1 MNTYMTKVVG
11 ICILQKGVVIYMKK
25 FGKVVVKLR
34 IPILVLS
41 FLLLIPSVL
50 GYFNTRV
57 NYDILYYLPSDIDTM
72 QGQDILLD
80 DFGKGA
86 YAMVVVDGMNKSN
99 VSKLVKKVEGVD
111 HVASVISYSGIVGD
125 DVPSEILPDKFR
137 SYFENEDS
145 GATLFAIFFDDTT
158 SSDDTM
164 KAIQEVRD
172 VTDNQCYIAGMSA
185 VVTDT
190 KTMAEKETPFY
201 VLVAVV
207 LVCIVLAIFMDSFL
221 VPVFFMLSIGMAIV
235 YNLGSNY
242 FLGEVSYITKA
253 LAAVLQLGVTL
264 DYSIFLWHSYKEAK
278 EETPDDHQEAM
289 AVAIG
294 NTLTSVVG
302 SSITTVA
309 GFIAL
314 CFMSFTL
321 GLDLGVVMAKGV
333 VLGVIGCVT
342 ILPSLILTFDK
353 ALEKT
358 MHREIMPNFDKPARW
373 IVNHSWIFLIIF
385 VLLLGPAIYGY
396 NNTKVYYDLSDT
408 LPEKLNCSQANKLL
422 ADNFDGTN
430 SIYMILADS
439 NLSAEDSNA
448 MMNEV
453 NDLDGISF
461 ALSIDSALGGEIPT
475 EMLPDSLVS
484 ELKGDE
490 YQIMMVSTNY
500 TIASDE
506 INDQIDKVD
515 AIAKKYDAKSMV
527 IGEAPCTKDL
537 ITITDKDFKTVSA
550 VSIVAIFFIIFFV
563 LKSISLP
570 VILVAAIEFAIFVN
584 MGIPYY
590 TGTTIPFI
598 SSVVIGTIQ
607 LGATVDYAILM
618 TTRYK
623 RERAAGNSKKEAI
636 SIALGTSIPSIIV
649 SALGFFA
656 ATFGV
661 GMIASVDMIASL
673 CTLMARGAI
682 ISMFVVIFV
691 LPSLFVLLDKVII
704 HTSLGFKPKKNSQN

>member
-1 MNTYMTKVVG
+1 
-11 ICILQKGVVIYMKK
+11 MKK

-86 YAMVVVDGMNKSN
+86 YAMVVVDGMNKPN

-278 EETPDDHQEAM
+278 EETPDDHHEAM

-408 LPEKLNCSQANKLL
+408 LPEKLNCSQANKML
-422 ADNFDGTN
+422 AENFDGTN

-506 INDQIDKVD
+506 INDQINKVD

-691 LPSLFVLLDKVII
+691 LPSLFVLLDRVII

>member
-1 MNTYMTKVVG
+1 
-11 ICILQKGVVIYMKK
+11 MKK

-278 EETPDDHQEAM
+278 EETPDDHHEAM

-342 ILPSLILTFDK
+342 ILPSFILTFDK

-396 NNTKVYYDLSDT
+396 NNTKVYYNLSDT
-408 LPEKLNCSQANKLL
+408 LPEKLNCSQANKML
-422 ADNFDGTN
+422 AENFDGTN

-506 INDQIDKVD
+506 INDQINKVD

>member
-1 MNTYMTKVVG
+1 
-11 ICILQKGVVIYMKK
+11 MKK

-41 FLLLIPSVL
+41 FLLLIPSVI

-57 NYDILYYLPSDIDTM
+57 NYDILYYLPNDIDTM

-111 HVASVISYSGIVGD
+111 HVASVISYSGVVGD

-278 EETPDDHQEAM
+278 EETPDNHHEAM

-506 INDQIDKVD
+506 INDQINKVD

>member
-1 MNTYMTKVVG
+1 
-11 ICILQKGVVIYMKK
+11 MKK

-278 EETPDDHQEAM
+278 EETPDDHHEAM

-342 ILPSLILTFDK
+342 ILPSLILTFDRS
-353 ALEKT
+353 LEKT

-408 LPEKLNCSQANKLL
+408 LPEKLNCSQANKML
-422 ADNFDGTN
+422 AENFDGTN

-506 INDQIDKVD
+506 INDQINKVD

-623 RERAAGNSKKEAI
+623 RERAAGNSKKEAV

>member
-1 MNTYMTKVVG
+1 
-11 ICILQKGVVIYMKK
+11 MKK

-111 HVASVISYSGIVGD
+111 HVASVISYSGVVGD

-137 SYFENEDS
+137 SYFENENS

-278 EETPDDHQEAM
+278 EETPDNHHEAM

-408 LPEKLNCSQANKLL
+408 LPEKLNCSQANKML
-422 ADNFDGTN
+422 AENFDGTN

-506 INDQIDKVD
+506 INDQINKVD

>member
-1 MNTYMTKVVG
+1 
-11 ICILQKGVVIYMKK
+11 MKK

-278 EETPDDHQEAM
+278 EETPDNHQEAM

-342 ILPSLILTFDK
+342 ILPSFILTFDK

-623 RERAAGNSKKEAI
+623 RERAASNSKKEAI

>member
-1 MNTYMTKVVG
+1 
-11 ICILQKGVVIYMKK
+11 MKK
-25 FGKVVVKLR
+25 FGKIVVKLR

-41 FLLLIPSVL
+41 FLLLIPSVI

-111 HVASVISYSGIVGD
+111 HVASVISYSGVVGD

-190 KTMAEKETPFY
+190 KTMAEKETSFY

-221 VPVFFMLSIGMAIV
+221 VPVFFMISIGMAIV

-278 EETPDDHQEAM
+278 EETPDDHHEAM

-408 LPEKLNCSQANKLL
+408 LPEKLNCSQANKML

-439 NLSAEDSNA
+439 NLLAEDSNA

-506 INDQIDKVD
+506 INDQINKVD

>member
-1 MNTYMTKVVG
+1 
-11 ICILQKGVVIYMKK
+11 MKK
-25 FGKVVVKLR
+25 FGKLIVKLR
-34 IPILVLS
+34 IPILILS
-41 FLLLIPSVL
+41 VLLLIPAAI
-50 GYFNTRV
+50 GYFNTKV
-57 NYDILYYLPSDIDTM
+57 NYDILYYLPGDIDTM
-72 QGQDILLD
+72 KGQDILLD

-86 YAMVVVDGMNKSN
+86 YAMVVVDGMNKKN
-99 VSKLVKKVEGVD
+99 VSELVKKVEKVD
-111 HVASVISYSGIVGD
+111 HVASVISYNGIVGD
-125 DVPSEILPDKFR
+125 GVPAEILPDKFR
-137 SYFENEDS
+137 SYFENDDS

-158 SSDDTM
+158 SSTETM
-164 KAIQEVRD
+164 DAIEELRD
-172 VTDNQCYIAGMSA
+172 VTDKQCYIAGMSA

-190 KTMAEKETPFY
+190 KSMSEKETPIY
-201 VLVAVV
+201 VLVAIL
-207 LVCIVLAIFMDSFL
+207 LVCVVLAIFMDSFL
-221 VPVFFMLSIGMAIV
+221 VPVLFMVSIGMAIV
-235 YNLGSNY
+235 YNLGTNI

-264 DYSIFLWHSYKEAK
+264 DYSIFLWHSYKEEK
-278 EETPDDHQEAM
+278 EKNPGDHKEAM

-321 GLDLGVVMAKGV
+321 GLDLGIVMAKGV
-333 VLGVIGCVT
+333 IFGVIGCVT

-358 MHREIMPNFDKPARW
+358 MHKEIMPNFDKPARW
-373 IVNHSWIFLIIF
+373 IVKHSWLFLIVF
-385 VLLLGPAIYGY
+385 LGLLYPAIYGY
-396 NNTKVYYDLSDT
+396 NHTKVYYDLSDT
-408 LPEKLNCSQANKLL
+408 LPDKLNCSQANKLL
-422 ADNFDGTN
+422 AKNFDKTN
-430 SIYMILADS
+430 SIYMILADT
-439 NLSAEDSNA
+439 NLSKDDSIA
-448 MMNEV
+448 MIDEIKE
-453 NDLDGISF
+453 LDGIST
-461 ALSIDSALGGEIPT
+461 AMSLDSVVGAELPT

-484 ELKGDE
+484 ELKGNE
-490 YQIMMVSTNY
+490 YQIMMISTNY
-500 TIASDE
+500 AIASDE

-515 AIAKKYDAKSMV
+515 EIAKKYDAKSMV

-537 ITITDKDFKTVSA
+537 ITITDKDFKTVSI
-550 VSIVAIFFIIFFV
+550 VSIAAIFVIIFFV

-584 MGIPYY
+584 MGIPYFK
-590 TGTTIPFI
+590 GTSIPFI

-623 RERAAGNSKKEAI
+623 RERAAGESKKEAI

-661 GMIASVDMIASL
+661 GMIASVDMISSL
-673 CTLMARGAI
+673 CILMARGAI
-682 ISMFVVIFV
+682 ISMLVVIFI
-691 LPSLFVLLDKVII
+691 LPSLFVLFDKLII
-704 HTSLGFKPKKNSQN
+704 NTSIGFKSKKNKKEAVM

>member
-1 MNTYMTKVVG
+1 
-11 ICILQKGVVIYMKK
+11 MKK

-278 EETPDDHQEAM
+278 EETPDNHQEAM

-342 ILPSLILTFDK
+342 ILPSFILTFDK

-430 SIYMILADS
+430 SIYMIIADS